1 MQPTTRWALSPCG
14 TRSGQPYSLRNW
26 RCTLAGAPDKVGL
39 FKRVRER
46 YFESTRGLL
55 KESHEVLTA
64 YLAGT
69 RTWLA
74 EAQDRWGSADRC
86 GLPAWDPSQRM
97 LHLCARW
104 PLLRANPIGLIGR
117 DHELVARLE
126 RSEEEAARLKVC
138 VRACARVSFVWRG
151 VSVPRCAFVSAG
163 ARECACPGVFC
174 RRTLRGRLP
183 S

>member
-1 MQPTTRWALSPCG
+1 MQPTTREALSPCG
-14 TRSGQPYSLRNW
+14 TRSGRPYSLRNW

-46 YFESTRGLL
+46 YFESTWRARVRGLQR
-55 KESHEVLTA
+55 HRTGGAAPTGAA
-64 YLAGT
+64 YP
-69 RTWLA
+69 R
-74 EAQDRWGSADRC
+74 
-86 GLPAWDPSQRM
+86 DPSQRM

-138 VRACARVSFVWRG
+138 VRACALVSFVWHG
-151 VSVPRCAFVSAG
+151 LSVPQCALVSAG
-163 ARECACPGVFC
+163 ARECACLGVFC